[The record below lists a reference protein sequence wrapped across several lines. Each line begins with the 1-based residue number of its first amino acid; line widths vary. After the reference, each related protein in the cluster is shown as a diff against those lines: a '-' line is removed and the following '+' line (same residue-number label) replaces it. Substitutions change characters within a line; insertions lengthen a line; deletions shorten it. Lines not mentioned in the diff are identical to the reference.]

1 MAGNLAEP
9 NGRRTLKIAMT
20 VVYAIVL
27 AGTVA
32 AVAMYFITHPGGDDI
47 FGSSFD
53 GLFAALLTA
62 ELALIETEVY
72 RFLRFAFIE
81 AEKRLWKAAI
91 NAACLLSALGLGAS
105 LYCFV
110 SERVLSFKTAEIMML
125 TFASVIIVLR
135 TACAA
140 VWLAAKPKRA

>member
-9 NGRRTLKIAMT
+9 NGRRTLKIAMN
-20 VVYAIVL
+20 VVYIVAL
-27 AGTVA
+27 AVTVA
-32 AVAMYFITHPGGDDI
+32 AVALYFVAHPGGDDI

-72 RFLRFAFIE
+72 RFLRFAFTE
-81 AEKRLWKAAI
+81 AEKRLWKVAI
-91 NAACLLSALGLGAS
+91 NAVCPLSALGLGAS

-110 SERVLSFKTAEIMML
+110 SGRVLSFKAAEIMML
-125 TFASVIIVLR
+125 TFASAIIVLR
-135 TACAA
+135 TVYAA
-140 VWLAAKPKRA
+140 VRAAAKPKRA